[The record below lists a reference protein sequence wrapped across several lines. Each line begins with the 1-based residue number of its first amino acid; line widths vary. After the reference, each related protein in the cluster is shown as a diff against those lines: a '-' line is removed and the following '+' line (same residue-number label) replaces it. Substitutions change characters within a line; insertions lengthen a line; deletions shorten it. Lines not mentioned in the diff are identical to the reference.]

1 MDIDL
6 YYREAGEGEPLI
18 LLHGN
23 GGDGAYFQEQIGPL
37 SEHFRVIAIDTR
49 GYGGSPRGSR
59 PFTLAQFARD
69 LEDFLEEEEIE
80 KAHVLGFSDGGN
92 IALLFALNSCARI
105 DRLILN
111 GANLFWDGL
120 KPEVREEIEDTY
132 DDAASE
138 LADLEQEEA
147 ELNEARGAD
156 PEAGSITE
164 EAFEEAYQELLTRRR
179 ELCVICE
186 RMKLMIDEPDIRPE
200 QLAGITV
207 PALVIVGTDDMID
220 DAHSQLIA
228 DSLPDARMVRIEG
241 DHFIAMKEP
250 AAFNAAVLD
259 FLLS

>member
-23 GGDGAYFQEQIGPL
+23 GGDGAYFQEQMGPL

-105 DRLILN
+105 DKLILN

-147 ELNEARGAD
+147 D
-156 PEAGSITE
+156 PEQE
-164 EAFEEAYQELLTRRR
+164 EEELLTRRR

-207 PALVIVGTDDMID
+207 PTLVIVGTDDMID

>member
-1 MDIDL
+1 M
-6 YYREAGEGEPLI
+6 
-18 LLHGN
+18 
-23 GGDGAYFQEQIGPL
+23 
-37 SEHFRVIAIDTR
+37 
-49 GYGGSPRGSR
+49 
-59 PFTLAQFARD
+59 
-69 LEDFLEEEEIE
+69 
-80 KAHVLGFSDGGN
+80 
-92 IALLFALNSCARI
+92 
-105 DRLILN
+105 
-111 GANLFWDGL
+111 
-120 KPEVREEIEDTY
+120 REEIEDTY

-147 ELNEARGAD
+147 D
-156 PEAGSITE
+156 PEQE
-164 EAFEEAYQELLTRRR
+164 EEELLTRRR

-207 PALVIVGTDDMID
+207 PTLVIVGTDDMID

>member
-1 MDIDL
+1 VFSR
-6 YYREAGEGEPLI
+6 YY
-18 LLHGN
+18 
-23 GGDGAYFQEQIGPL
+23 
-37 SEHFRVIAIDTR
+37 RVIAVDTR
-49 GYGGSPRGSR
+49 GHGASPRGTA
-59 PFTLAQFARD
+59 PFTIRQFAED
-69 LEDFLEEEEIE
+69 LYGLVTELQLPPVDL
-80 KAHVLGFSDGGN
+80 LGFSDGGN
-92 IALLFALNSCARI
+92 IAMLFALNSCARI
-105 DRLILN
+105 DKLILN

-179 ELCVICE
+179 ELCVICD
-186 RMKLMIDEPDIRPE
+186 RMKLMIDEPDISPE

-207 PALVIVGTDDMID
+207 PTLVIVGTDDMID

>member
-1 MDIDL
+1 MDIVL
-6 YYREAGEGEPLI
+6 HYREAGEGEPLI

-23 GGDGAYFQEQIGPL
+23 GGDGAYFQEQMGPL

-105 DRLILN
+105 DKLILN

-147 ELNEARGAD
+147 D
-156 PEAGSITE
+156 PEQE
-164 EAFEEAYQELLTRRR
+164 EEELLTRRR

-186 RMKLMIDEPDIRPE
+186 RMKLMIDEPDISPE

-207 PALVIVGTDDMID
+207 PTLVIVGTDDMID

>member
-1 MDIDL
+1 MDIVL
-6 YYREAGEGEPLI
+6 HYREAGEGEPLI

-23 GGDGAYFQEQIGPL
+23 GGDGAYFQEQMGPL
-37 SEHFRVIAIDTR
+37 SEYFRVIAIDTR

-105 DRLILN
+105 NKLILN

-147 ELNEARGAD
+147 D
-156 PEAGSITE
+156 PEQE
-164 EAFEEAYQELLTRRR
+164 EEELLTRRR

-186 RMKLMIDEPDIRPE
+186 RMKLMIDEPDICPE

-207 PALVIVGTDDMID
+207 PTLVIVGTDDMID

>member
-1 MDIDL
+1 MDIVL
-6 YYREAGEGEPLI
+6 HYREAGEGEPLI

-23 GGDGAYFQEQIGPL
+23 GGDGAYFQEQMGPL

-69 LEDFLEEEEIE
+69 LEDFLEEEDIE

-105 DRLILN
+105 DKLILN

-147 ELNEARGAD
+147 D
-156 PEAGSITE
+156 PEQE
-164 EAFEEAYQELLTRRR
+164 EEELLTRRR
-179 ELCVICE
+179 ELCVICD

-207 PALVIVGTDDMID
+207 PTLVIVGTDDMID

-228 DSLPDARMVRIEG
+228 DSLTDARMVRIEG

>member
-1 MDIDL
+1 
-6 YYREAGEGEPLI
+6 
-18 LLHGN
+18 
-23 GGDGAYFQEQIGPL
+23 

-105 DRLILN
+105 DKLILN

-147 ELNEARGAD
+147 D
-156 PEAGSITE
+156 PEQE
-164 EAFEEAYQELLTRRR
+164 EEELLTRRR
-179 ELCVICE
+179 ELCVICD
-186 RMKLMIDEPDIRPE
+186 RMKLMIDEPDISPE

-207 PALVIVGTDDMID
+207 PTLVIVGTDDMID